1 MTKIIAELCQ
11 NHNGDQKILDEM
23 VHAAK
28 EAGADIIKI
37 QAIDSNELV
46 FRERFENGLIEGGK
60 TKVIKRPF
68 KLEFERLSKLDLDYN
83 IQEKFVSLCHKYK
96 IEPSITIFS
105 LGKIDI
111 VKKMG
116 FETIK
121 ISSFDC
127 ASHRLIREIS
137 KKNFKKVI
145 VSTGVSYNEEINKT
159 SNILKNANL
168 NFSLLHCISIYPTPV
183 QHAHLSRINYLKSI
197 NESVGLSDHSN
208 VENDEHVLSVMAFT
222 MGIDYVERHFT
233 ILKKDQ
239 TKDGPVSLNPSQLK
253 QLSRLKEENRAIQL
267 AYVKERCEDFK
278 ILLGQENRDMSN
290 VELLNRDYY
299 QGRFASKNKNGE
311 IIFNWDEKGE
321 F

>member
-1 MTKIIAELCQ
+1 
-11 NHNGDQKILDEM
+11 
-23 VHAAK
+23 
-28 EAGADIIKI
+28 
-37 QAIDSNELV
+37 
-46 FRERFENGLIEGGK
+46 
-60 TKVIKRPF
+60 
-68 KLEFERLSKLDLDYN
+68 
-83 IQEKFVSLCHKYK
+83 
-96 IEPSITIFS
+96 
-105 LGKIDI
+105 
-111 VKKMG
+111 MG

-127 ASHRLIREIS
+127 ASHRLISEIS

-159 SNILKNANL
+159 SNILKNANS
-168 NFSLLHCISIYPTPV
+168 NFSLLHCISIYPTPI

-253 QLSRLKEENRAIQL
+253 QLSRLKEENKAIQL
-267 AYVKERCEDFK
+267 AYVKE
-278 ILLGQENRDMSN
+278 
-290 VELLNRDYY
+290 V
-299 QGRFASKNKNGE
+299 
-311 IIFNWDEKGE
+311 
-321 F
+321 

>member
-1 MTKIIAELCQ
+1 M
-11 NHNGDQKILDEM
+11 
-23 VHAAK
+23 
-28 EAGADIIKI
+28 
-37 QAIDSNELV
+37 
-46 FRERFENGLIEGGK
+46 
-60 TKVIKRPF
+60 
-68 KLEFERLSKLDLDYN
+68 
-83 IQEKFVSLCHKYK
+83 
-96 IEPSITIFS
+96 
-105 LGKIDI
+105 
-111 VKKMG
+111 
-116 FETIK
+116 
-121 ISSFDC
+121 
-127 ASHRLIREIS
+127 
-137 KKNFKKVI
+137 
-145 VSTGVSYNEEINKT
+145 
-159 SNILKNANL
+159 
-168 NFSLLHCISIYPTPV
+168 HCISIYPTPI

-253 QLSRLKEENRAIQL
+253 QLSRLKEENKAIQL